1 MKYIEVYHYIDI
13 SIRVLYIVQSKTFAY
28 QNPWTAAEEHPKWR
42 SHSRVHPQPA
52 RATESGKKHLLK
64 NKNKIILKIFK
75 NQLNQ

>member
-1 MKYIEVYHYIDI
+1 MKYIEVYNYMYIDI
-13 SIRVLYIVQSKTFAY
+13 SILYIAQSKKSAY
-28 QNPWTAAEEHPKWR
+28 QNPSTAAEEHPKWR

-64 NKNKIILKIFK
+64 NKNKIIFKIFK